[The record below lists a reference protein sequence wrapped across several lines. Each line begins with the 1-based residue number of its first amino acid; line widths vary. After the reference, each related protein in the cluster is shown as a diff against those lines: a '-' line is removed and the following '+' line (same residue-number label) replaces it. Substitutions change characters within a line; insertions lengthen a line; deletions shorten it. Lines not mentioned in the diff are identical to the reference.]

1 MAAAAELTPAI
12 ILGALRYGETSRIVR
27 LATRTAGVRS
37 AIAKGAQRP
46 RSPFGAALQLFSE
59 GTAHLLP
66 TRSELHTLTAF
77 DLTDLHVGLA
87 GNLDRY
93 HAAAALAEL
102 TVRFVPPLPNPDLY
116 DDLVASIAL
125 IEVAPTDALPVVG
138 LRSLWR
144 LIADLGL
151 APEVGGCARDGA
163 SLPAGMVGFSHRDGG
178 FLCQACA
185 RGGVATRLP
194 QDDRDALVELLRTGG
209 ELPIL
214 SARHVAAHRRLLARW
229 VQTHLG
235 DVTLPALDAWQR
247 DHSAAADDTSRH
259 RG

>member
-1 MAAAAELTPAI
+1 MAAAAELTPAL
-12 ILGALRYGETSRIVR
+12 ILGAIRYGETSRIVR
-27 LATRTAGVRS
+27 LATRAAGVRS
-37 AIAKGAQRP
+37 AIAKGANRP

-66 TRSELHTLTAF
+66 TRTDLHTLTAF

-87 GNLDRY
+87 GNLERF

-102 TVRFVPPLPNPDLY
+102 TVRFVPPLPNPELY

-125 IEVAPTDALPVVG
+125 IEVAPPEALPVVG

-151 APEVGGCARDGA
+151 APEVDGCARDGA
-163 SLPAGMVGFSHRDGG
+163 PLPEGTIGFSHRDGG
-178 FLCQACA
+178 FLCEACA

-194 QDDRDALVELLRTGG
+194 PADREALVDLLRTGA

-214 SARHVAAHRRLLARW
+214 SQRHVAAHRRLLVRW

-235 DVTLPALDAWQR
+235 DVALPALETWQR
-247 DHSAAADDTSRH
+247 DVSGVADDTPGVRE
-259 RG
+259 

>member
-1 MAAAAELTPAI
+1 MAAAAELTPAL
-12 ILGALRYGETSRIVR
+12 ILGSIRYGETSRIVR
-27 LATRTAGVRS
+27 LATRAAGVRS
-37 AIAKGAQRP
+37 AIAKGANRP

-66 TRSELHTLTAF
+66 TRTDLHTLTAF
-77 DLTDLHVGLA
+77 DLTDLHAGLA
-87 GNLDRY
+87 GNLERF

-102 TVRFVPPLPNPDLY
+102 TVRFVPPLPNPELF

-125 IEVAPTDALPVVG
+125 IEVAPPDALPVVG

-151 APEVGGCARDGA
+151 APEVAGCARDGA
-163 SLPAGMVGFSHRDGG
+163 SLPDGVVGFSHRDGG
-178 FLCQACA
+178 FLCDACA

-194 QDDRDALVELLRTGG
+194 TADREALVDLLRAGG
-209 ELPIL
+209 DLPIL
-214 SARHVAAHRRLLARW
+214 SPRHVAAHRRLLVRW

-235 DVTLPALDAWQR
+235 DVALPALETWQR
-247 DHSAAADDTSRH
+247 DRGGDAGDTP
-259 RG
+259 GDPE